1 MENICDYGITKF
13 IEVVVLDARWPNPPT
28 KLSGPLSAL
37 YRKVVELRRLAAAVQ
52 W

>member
-13 IEVVVLDARWPNPPT
+13 IEMVVLDSRWPHPPA
-28 KLSGPLSAL
+28 KLSLLLSVSYKIVA
-37 YRKVVELRRLAAAVQ
+37 ELRGLASAVQ